1 MLWKRVALL
10 GVTMFAVAC
19 SNSTGPAGPIGSVG
33 PTGPTGPQGL
43 QGLQG
48 GQGLQGIQGPTGPTG
63 PSGASGIP
71 AYFDIAGSL
80 AVTAGTGAQTTY
92 GCGSAS
98 YTAGPNEVAFLTS
111 RSGCALNDGNTIV
124 VRAAYGVLGNQFQLG
139 AATAQ
144 TGVGSGSTFS
154 SVGTATL
161 ALTQGSTY
169 TFYSAATVTAPTGL
183 RLDSSCP
190 CQTVVQVLTV
200 RPTG

>member
-1 MLWKRVALL
+1 MIWKRVALL
-10 GVTMFAVAC
+10 GVTVFAVAC
-19 SNSTGPAGPIGSVG
+19 SNSTGPAGPTGSTG
-33 PTGPTGPQGL
+33 PTGPTGAQGL

-48 GQGLQGIQGPTGPTG
+48 GQGIQGIQGPTGPTG
-63 PSGASGIP
+63 PSGIP

-80 AVTAGTGAQTTY
+80 AVAAGAGAQTTY
-92 GCGSAS
+92 GCGTAS

-124 VRAAYGVLGNQFQLG
+124 VRAAYAVLGNQFQLG

-144 TGVGSGSTFS
+144 TGFGIGSTFS
-154 SVGTATL
+154 SVGTGTL
-161 ALTQGSTY
+161 ALTQGSSY
-169 TFYSAATVTAPTGL
+169 TFHTATTVTAPTGL
-183 RLDSSCP
+183 RLDASCP